1 MKENNEKGVYHIR
14 WFSPISEIDFCGHAI
29 LASAYIQFK
38 LLFYFL

>member
-1 MKENNEKGVYHIR
+1 M
-14 WFSPISEIDFCGHAI
+14 SEIDFCGHAI